1 MSRYNCASCS
11 ACKGINKSFCD
22 NCTACCCQDNMKKHR
37 EIFYLGDQFPSK
49 VNNAESE
56 LKSRADQVQKNLY
69 GNYNIYIS
77 ECRCC
82 LDHCENF
89 LNAIK
94 NRYNEMDRKKYDLD
108 FQIQRDR
115 QNFEID
121 KGNLSND
128 FNQRLRYMND
138 SFENEKRTIR
148 NEREKENEKIKPLK
162 KTIENLENE
171 IEKIKK
177 INVDEIVNK
186 FVSGEKNKIEA
197 DCQSQK
203 NRIDEENKLKE
214 EILEYTEE
222 EKNLESDY
230 LKIINGIKK
239 YSNKIPYFDNWI
251 EVYKL
256 KKYIN

>member
-1 MSRYNCASCS
+1 MRKNSSFS
-11 ACKGINKSFCD
+11 KTSKETKLKSE
-22 NCTACCCQDNMKKHR
+22 NN
-37 EIFYLGDQFPSK
+37 ISK
-49 VNNAESE
+49 EDKEQESE
-56 LKSRADQVQKNLY
+56 
-69 GNYNIYIS
+69 
-77 ECRCC
+77 
-82 LDHCENF
+82 
-89 LNAIK
+89 
-94 NRYNEMDRKKYDLD
+94 YDD
-108 FQIQRDR
+108 
-115 QNFEID
+115 
-121 KGNLSND
+121 
-128 FNQRLRYMND
+128 
-138 SFENEKRTIR
+138 
-148 NEREKENEKIKPLK
+148 IKPLK
-162 KTIENLENE
+162 KAKENLENE
-171 IEKIKK
+171 KEKIKK